1 MPRLFGT
8 DGVRGIANREL
19 TPELAFR
26 LGRAGAHVLAGE
38 TLHRPRFL
46 IADDSRISCAMLES
60 ALVAGICSAGADVS
74 LCGMLPTP
82 GLAYLTRSLGFDA
95 GAMIS
100 ASHNS
105 YEFNGIKFF
114 QRDGFKLPDAVED
127 RIEAHLNDN
136 GSQEDEDRPVG
147 QQLGRRSRLS
157 ESSELYE
164 AHLRASSTRD
174 IKGLTV
180 VVDCANGA
188 TSAIAP
194 ALFASL
200 GAHVHAIGDKPDG
213 ININDRCGSTHL
225 GALSEKVLEVGA
237 DLGVAFDG
245 DGDRMLAVD
254 ENGAPVDG
262 DRMLAILA
270 LDMKRKGQLTDSTL
284 VATVM
289 SNMGLDRFAE
299 REGIRLVK
307 TDVGDRYVLESMRE
321 GGFRIGG
328 EQSGHVI
335 LLDHATTGD
344 GILTAL
350 RLLDILK
357 LSGLSLSNTASIMR
371 VYPQVIRNAR
381 VPNTVKHRVLADD
394 GIVRACAGAEAALKG
409 QGRLLVRPSG
419 TEPSVRVMLEG
430 EDRDTIACLADG
442 LVREI
447 ELRFGHA
454 SASMEGQDS

>member
-19 TPELAFR
+19 TPELACR
-26 LGRAGAHVLAGE
+26 LGRAGASVLAGE

-60 ALVAGICSAGADVS
+60 ALVAGLCSAGADVS

-82 GLAYLTRSLGFDA
+82 GLAYLTRTLGFDA

-105 YEFNGIKFF
+105 FEFNGIKFF
-114 QRDGFKLPDAVED
+114 QGDGFKLPDAVED
-127 RIEAHLNDN
+127 RIEAHLDGN
-136 GSQEDEDRPVG
+136 GSVEDEERPVG
-147 QQLGRRSRLS
+147 HDLGRRSQLTDAAA
-157 ESSELYE
+157 LYE
-164 AHLRASSTRD
+164 AHLRISSTRD
-174 IKGLTV
+174 LSGLTV

-188 TSAIAP
+188 TSALAP
-194 ALFASL
+194 ALFHSL
-200 GAHVHAIGDKPDG
+200 GANVTAIADRPDG
-213 ININDRCGSTHL
+213 VNINDRCGSTHL
-225 GALSEKVLEVGA
+225 GALSEKVLEIGA
-237 DLGVAFDG
+237 DLGIAFDG

-254 ENGAPVDG
+254 ENGVPVDG

-270 LDMKRKGQLTDSTL
+270 LDMKRRGQLAEDTI

-321 GGFRIGG
+321 GGFRLGG

-350 RLLDILK
+350 RLLEILRNSRSR
-357 LSGLSLSNTASIMR
+357 LSEIASIMR
-371 VYPQVIRNAR
+371 VYPQVIRNAK
-381 VPNTVKHRVLADD
+381 VANTLKHKVLADSD
-394 GIVRACAGAEAALKG
+394 IRLACRETEAILNG

-430 EDRDTIACLADG
+430 EDRDTIAGLADA

-447 ELRFGHA
+447 ERRFGHA
-454 SASMEGQDS
+454 SAFMEGQE

>member
-26 LGRAGAHVLAGE
+26 LGRAGASVLAGE
-38 TLHRPRFL
+38 TLRRPRFL

-60 ALVAGICSAGADVS
+60 ALVAGLCSAGADVT

-82 GLAYLTRSLGFDA
+82 GLAFLTKSLGFDA

-105 YEFNGIKFF
+105 FEFNGIKFF
-114 QRDGFKLPDAVED
+114 RSDGFKLPDAVED
-127 RIEAHLNDN
+127 RIEAYLNLPV
-136 GSQEDEDRPVG
+136 STEDEERPVG
-147 QQLGRRSRLS
+147 HALGRRALLIEASG
-157 ESSELYE
+157 LYE
-164 AHLRASSTRD
+164 THLRASSAKD
-174 IKGLTV
+174 LSGLTV

-188 TSAIAP
+188 TSAMAAP
-194 ALFASL
+194 LFLSL
-200 GAHVHAIGDKPDG
+200 GASVHAIGDRPDG
-213 ININDRCGSTHL
+213 VNINDRCGSTHL
-225 GALSEKVLEVGA
+225 GALSKKVLEVGA

-254 ENGAPVDG
+254 EKGAPVDG

-270 LDMKRKGQLTDSTL
+270 LDMKQKGRLNENTI

-289 SNMGLDRFAE
+289 SNMGLDRFAD
-299 REGIRLVK
+299 REGIRIVK

-321 GGFRIGG
+321 GGYRLGG

-350 RLLDILK
+350 RLMEILK
-357 LSGLSLSNTASIMR
+357 ASGQRLSEAAAIMR
-371 VYPQVIRNAR
+371 VFPQVIRNAK
-381 VPNTVKHRVLADD
+381 VPNAVKHKVLSDAE
-394 GIVRACAGAEAALKG
+394 VRLACRETEALLNG

-430 EDRDTIACLADG
+430 EDRDTIAGLADT

-447 ELRFGHA
+447 ERLFGHA
-454 SASMEGQDS
+454 SASMEGQD